1 MPPTLEV
8 LTGAEAERQYPLIQD
23 KVRLGRHPACE
34 VHIDVNSVSRFHA
47 HLLREGDRYAIEDLN
62 SRNGT
67 FVNGKKIEGRV
78 QLRDNDRVKI
88 CDVLFVFHGKATDT
102 QPHPTAVESNEFDA
116 SSTVLGTIDAQDNV
130 DMVVGV
136 KAEAKLRA
144 ILEISQAIAQT
155 LELDKVFDKILDS
168 LFKIFPQADRALV
181 IRSEGNQLIPRAV
194 KQRRGDETVRFS
206 RTIIQQAL
214 TDRQAI
220 RSADASQDD
229 RFVMSQSIAD
239 FRIRSVMCVPLL
251 SQDKRPLG
259 AIQIDTQNLHQQFS
273 DEDLQILVSV
283 ASQASVAI
291 ENAQLH
297 TAILDQERIRQELT
311 FAQQVQRGFLPT
323 VPLAIPGYEFWDF
336 YEAAGQVG
344 GDYFGYITLP
354 NGKHAV
360 MVGDVSGKG
369 VPAALL
375 MAKAS
380 SDSKVALLTNPENFG
395 QAMAHLNNAICETS
409 LDDKFITM
417 VLAVIDPET
426 HRLTIVNAG
435 HMSPMIRRR
444 NGEIEE
450 PAEDTVTGLPIGI
463 VEDFEYSEV
472 TTEIAPG
479 DAVVLYSDGINEAM
493 NAAESQFTI
502 DRLRKLLSE
511 VDLPARELGPR
522 LLDDVRKHVAGAKQ
536 NDDMTLVVFTRAQN

>member
-8 LTGAEAERQYPLIQD
+8 LTGNDAERRYPLIQD

-47 HLLREGDRYAIEDLN
+47 HLLREGDRYSIEDLN

-67 FVNGKKIEGRV
+67 FVNGRKIEGRV
-78 QLRDNDRVKI
+78 PLRDNDRVKI
-88 CDVLFVFHGKATDT
+88 CDVLFVFHGKAADT
-102 QPHPTAVESNEFDA
+102 QPHPAAIESVDEDS
-116 SSTVLGTIDAQDNV
+116 SSTVLGTLDAQNDV
-130 DMVVGV
+130 EMFVGV

-155 LELDKVFDKILDS
+155 LELDRVFEKILDS
-168 LFKIFPQADRALV
+168 LFKIFPQADRSLV
-181 IRSEGNQLIPRAV
+181 ILSQNEQLIPRAV

-214 TDRQAI
+214 SGRQAI

-239 FRIRSVMCVPLL
+239 FRIRSVMCAPLL
-251 SQDKRPLG
+251 AQDHRPLG
-259 AIQIDTQNLHQQFS
+259 AIQIDTQNFHQQFS

-283 ASQASVAI
+283 ASQASIAI

-297 TAILDQERIRQELT
+297 SAILDQERIRQELS
-311 FAQQVQRGFLPT
+311 FAHQVQKGFLPT
-323 VPLAIPGYEFWDF
+323 TPLEIPGYEFWDF

-344 GDYFGYITLP
+344 GDYFGYVALP
-354 NGKHAV
+354 NGKFAV
-360 MVGDVSGKG
+360 MVGDVAGKG

-380 SDSKVALLTNPENFG
+380 SDSKVALLTNPDSFG
-395 QAMAHLNNAICETS
+395 KAMGYLNNAICDTN

-417 VLAVIDPET
+417 VLAVIDPSN
-426 HRLTIVNAG
+426 HRLTMVNAG
-435 HMSPMIRRR
+435 HMSPMIRRQS
-444 NGEIEE
+444 GEVVE
-450 PAEDTVTGLPIGI
+450 PAEDNITGLPIGI
-463 VEDFEYSEV
+463 IEDFDYAEV
-472 TTEIAPG
+472 TVDLEPG

-493 NAAESQFTI
+493 NATEDQFTI
-502 DRLRKLLSE
+502 ERLRTLVGELN
-511 VDLPARELGPR
+511 LPARELGPT
-522 LLDDVRKHVAGAKQ
+522 LLDHVRKHVNGAKQ
-536 NDDMTLVVFTRAQN
+536 NDDMTLVVFTRAT